1 MKKSTVRGYP
11 GFPFANITYLS
22 IHMQWCVLQFW
33 RVISLSLTKLK
44 FSVST
49 EQFFFFYKIFYSC
62 ILQHL
67 FKRWKPPNETGHW
80 NMTHAE
86 WLMTKN
92 WRKLDTLFKTT
103 NMKLYVNCLF
113 DWTFIFVIW
122 KCSLIKGIPSW
133 SHQHKM
139 L

>member
-1 MKKSTVRGYP
+1 MKKSTVRDYP

-44 FSVST
+44 WALSN
-49 EQFFFFYKIFYSC
+49 FFFFIKSFIHVYCNTFLKM
-62 ILQHL
+62 
-67 FKRWKPPNETGHW
+67 KTPNETGHW
-80 NMTHAE
+80 NMAHAE

-103 NMKLYVNCLF
+103 NMKLYLNCLF

-122 KCSLIKGIPSW
+122 KCSLVKGIPSW

>member
-44 FSVST
+44 FSLST
-49 EQFFFFYKIFYSC
+49 EQFFFIKSFIHVYCNTFLKDENP
-62 ILQHL
+62 Q
-67 FKRWKPPNETGHW
+67 NETGHW

-103 NMKLYVNCLF
+103 NMKLYLNCLF
-113 DWTFIFVIW
+113 EWTFIFVIW
-122 KCSLIKGIPSW
+122 KCSLVKGIPSW

>member
-1 MKKSTVRGYP
+1 MTNKMKKSTVRGYP

-44 FSVST
+44 FSMST
-49 EQFFFFYKIFYSC
+49 EQFFFIKSFIHVYCNTF
-62 ILQHL
+62 
-67 FKRWKPPNETGHW
+67 ETGHW

-103 NMKLYVNCLF
+103 NMKLYLNCLF